1 MRISQWWQDY
11 EWELLEAL
19 MILMRLIKWVF
30 FALCA
35 WYVKWLL
42 NQ

>member
-1 MRISQWWQDY
+1 MINSQWRQDY

-19 MILMRLIKWVF
+19 MIFMRLIKWIF
-30 FALCA
+30 LALCA
-35 WYVKWLL
+35 WYVTWLL